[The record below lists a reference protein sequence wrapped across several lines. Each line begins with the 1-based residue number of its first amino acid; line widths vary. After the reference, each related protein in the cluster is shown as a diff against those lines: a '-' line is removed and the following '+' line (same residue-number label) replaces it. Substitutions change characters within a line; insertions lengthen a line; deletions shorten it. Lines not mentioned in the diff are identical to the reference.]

1 VKGNARKGSTN
12 ADDDDTDEL
21 TDAERV
27 ALDAV
32 PCCVWRTTPEVL
44 KALLDR
50 LGDPVDSYV
59 NGSQVWIDD
68 DGPNGIGVEWRLHPV
83 AGYVRPEGH
92 TTSGVFA
99 DVATGAADV
108 DPVLLWDGLEAFP
121 AYHDEIT
128 PEDLQSWAS
137 TRLGIGPDG
146 FGRANHDAI
155 ADRWERSGR
164 QTSIVHELIAEL
176 LR

>member
-1 VKGNARKGSTN
+1 MPTDDEVLSE
-12 ADDDDTDEL
+12 AD
-21 TDAERV
+21 RI

-32 PCCVWRTTPEVL
+32 PCCVWRTTAELLRAVL
-44 KALLDR
+44 ES

-83 AGYVRPEGH
+83 SGYVRPEGH

-99 DVATGAADV
+99 DVATGAAAL

-121 AYHDEIT
+121 AYHEEIGV
-128 PEDLQSWAS
+128 EALHQWAAA
-137 TRLGIGPDG
+137 RLGVEPNAT
-146 FGRANHDAI
+146 GRANHDAI

-164 QTSIVHELIAEL
+164 QTSIVNELVAEL
-176 LR
+176 SP